1 MPPPRA
7 TAVLSQAG
15 RAGPD
20 EPIRAIPAGPAGCTC
35 RPPAGCTRQT
45 SEVVR
50 RQTASSLNAPALGGD
65 IRIIAEYAV
74 KTVNFRIGLRE
85 WRICNLWLTIPY
97 QFS

>member
-1 MPPPRA
+1 M
-7 TAVLSQAG
+7 
-15 RAGPD
+15 
-20 EPIRAIPAGPAGCTC
+20 
-35 RPPAGCTRQT
+35 PPAGRMYATDVRSRQT
-45 SEVVR
+45 SDR

-85 WRICNLWLTIPY
+85 WRICNLGLTIPY